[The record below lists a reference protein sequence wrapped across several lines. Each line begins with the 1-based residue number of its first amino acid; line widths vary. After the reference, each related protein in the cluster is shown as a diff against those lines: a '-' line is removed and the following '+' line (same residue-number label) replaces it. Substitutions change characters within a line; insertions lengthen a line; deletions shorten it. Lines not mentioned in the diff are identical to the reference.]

1 MRSTAPAAELAQGY
15 EALRAQATGQAPRRR
30 PRGLAV
36 LLRSGLA
43 SWMCACPPDGRAR
56 AGADPAHSAHETGA
70 REARAEGAE
79 SGGSAELV
87 RLLAGMTLSSQRR
100 HAA

>member
-1 MRSTAPAAELAQGY
+1 MKSTASASELAQGY

-36 LLRSGLA
+36 LLCSGLA
-43 SWMCACPPDGRAR
+43 SWMCACPPEGRAR
-56 AGADPAHSAHETGA
+56 PAADAAPSAHETGA
-70 REARAEGAE
+70 REARAESA
-79 SGGSAELV
+79 GSAELV

-100 HAA
+100 NAA

>member
-1 MRSTAPAAELAQGY
+1 MKSTAPAAELAQGY

-36 LLRSGLA
+36 LLCGGLA
-43 SWMCACPPDGRAR
+43 SWMCACPPESRAR
-56 AGADPAHSAHETGA
+56 PSAAPAPSA
-70 REARAEGAE
+70 REAGAEGPGSAT
-79 SGGSAELV
+79 SAELV

>member
-1 MRSTAPAAELAQGY
+1 MKSTAPAAELAQGY

-36 LLRSGLA
+36 LLRGGLA
-43 SWMCACPPDGRAR
+43 SWMCACPPEGRAR
-56 AGADPAHSAHETGA
+56 AGADAAPSD
-70 REARAEGAE
+70 REAGAE
-79 SGGSAELV
+79 SSASAASAELV

-100 HAA
+100 DAA

>member
-1 MRSTAPAAELAQGY
+1 MKSTAPAAELAQGY

-36 LLRSGLA
+36 LLCSGLA
-43 SWMCACPPDGRAR
+43 SWMCACPPESRAR
-56 AGADPAHSAHETGA
+56 PAAEAAPSAHETGA
-70 REARAEGAE
+70 REARALAA
-79 SGGSAELV
+79 GGAELV
-87 RLLAGMTLSSQRR
+87 RLLAGMTLCSQRR

>member
-1 MRSTAPAAELAQGY
+1 MRATAPAAELAQGY

-36 LLRSGLA
+36 LLCSGLA

-56 AGADPAHSAHETGA
+56 PGAEAASAHETGA

-79 SGGSAELV
+79 NAASAELV

>member
-1 MRSTAPAAELAQGY
+1 MKSTASASELAQGY

-36 LLRSGLA
+36 LLRGGLA
-43 SWMCACPPDGRAR
+43 SWMCACPPESRAR
-56 AGADPAHSAHETGA
+56 PAAETVPCSRETGA
-70 REARAEGAE
+70 EGAG
-79 SGGSAELV
+79 SALTAGSAELV
-87 RLLAGMTLSSQRR
+87 RLLAGMTLCSQRR